1 MSKKITEQEK
11 KICYPY
17 AWGRID
23 GSIEHLA
30 SVLKMDCMRA
40 GVEVDDKV
48 LTMLDDR
55 IKALRKVAVEESYDH
70 H

>member
-1 MSKKITEQEK
+1 MKETNAKPEK

-23 GSIEHLA
+23 GSLEHLT
-30 SVLKMDCMRA
+30 SVLKMDCIRE
-40 GVEVDDKV
+40 GVDVDDKV
-48 LTMLDDR
+48 FAMLDDR

>member
-17 AWGRID
+17 AWGRLD
-23 GSIEHLA
+23 GSLEQLT
-30 SVLKMDCMRA
+30 SVLKMDCIREV
-40 GVEVDDKV
+40 VEVDDKV
-48 LTMLDDR
+48 FAMLEDR